1 MVATDPAE
9 PTAKAPRLAAVTT
22 GKGLDHFV
30 RLLDHSVGVGFL
42 ARQVREAIDVM
53 DEVDQLVAALCDL
66 AAAKS
71 AAELAT
77 VM

>member
-1 MVATDPAE
+1 
-9 PTAKAPRLAAVTT
+9 
-22 GKGLDHFV
+22 
-30 RLLDHSVGVGFL
+30 VGVGFL